1 MRHQLRQHQQEQQK
15 QQHIMWITHTPCMAV
30 SVCAHGEGGVGE
42 TTAWPEISV
51 TTPTASGGGG
61 ATTTTAASWPASFR
75 HKNTVEFG
83 AFKCLARQPQPH
95 ACVFISDVIWIP
107 AIRTDKFEQ
116 VCIQS
121 HESSINM
128 HWTSVWL
135 PLKYH
140 LFYLLRLR
148 LSLIPVSHLSSS
160 LSFELIMAK
169 PSSIIY
175 IIKFDSSDSGTPTS
189 RFIWSE
195 ATFV

>member
-1 MRHQLRQHQQEQQK
+1 MDYSYAMYGRICMRAR
-15 QQHIMWITHTPCMAV
+15 
-30 SVCAHGEGGVGE
+30 EGGGGGE

-107 AIRTDKFEQ
+107 AIRTNKFEQ

-121 HESSINM
+121 HESLINM
-128 HWTSVWL
+128 HWTSVWV

-140 LFYLLRLR
+140 LFYLPR

-160 LSFELIMAK
+160 SSFELIMAK
-169 PSSIIY
+169 PSSILY